1 MSERGASLELVA
13 VTADVRDR
21 FIARLQA
28 SFDAGAEAYS
38 RPDTADPD
46 GADEPVISVGE
57 ILESMDKPGADS
69 WEVRSGGDP
78 VGGAVV
84 SFTEGGRRRSL
95 DLLFVDVEAQ
105 GNGLG
110 AAIWLALEN
119 HYPDAE
125 VWETMTPYED
135 TRNIHF
141 YVNKCGFQIVEF
153 FHPGH
158 PAPHGHTSE
167 GQGPPDLMFAFEK
180 QRMAGAGERGAER
193 R

>member
-1 MSERGASLELVA
+1 MAPLELVA
-13 VTADVRDR
+13 VTAEERDR

-28 SFDAGAEAYS
+28 SFDSGAEAYS
-38 RPDTADPD
+38 RPETDDPD
-46 GADEPVISVGE
+46 GRDEPVISVGE

-69 WEVRSGGDP
+69 WDVRSGGDS
-78 VGGAVV
+78 VGGSVV
-84 SFTEGGRRRSL
+84 SSAEGGRRRSL

-105 GNGLG
+105 GNGVG
-110 AAIWLALEN
+110 GAIWRALEN

-125 VWETMTPYED
+125 VWETMTPYDD

-158 PAPHGHTSE
+158 PDPHGDTSE

-180 QRMAGAGERGAER
+180 RRVAGAREHGAGR
-193 R
+193 Q

>member
-1 MSERGASLELVA
+1 MASLELVA

-38 RPDTADPD
+38 RPETDDPD
-46 GADEPVISVGE
+46 GSDEPVISVGE

-69 WEVRSGGDP
+69 WEVRSGGDS

-84 SFTEGGRRRSL
+84 SSTEGGRRRSL

-105 GNGLG
+105 GNGVG

-119 HYPDAE
+119 HYPAAE

-141 YVNKCGFQIVEF
+141 YVNRCGFRIVEF

-158 PAPHGHTSE
+158 PDPDGRTSQ
-167 GQGPPDLMFAFEK
+167 GQGSPDLMFAFEK
-180 QRMAGAGERGAER
+180 HRNRPSVHDGADR

>member
-1 MSERGASLELVA
+1 MSEGGASLELVA
-13 VTADVRDR
+13 VTADERDR

-38 RPDTADPD
+38 RPETD
-46 GADEPVISVGE
+46 GPDEPVISVGE
-57 ILESMDKPGADS
+57 ILESMAKPGADS
-69 WEVRSGGDP
+69 WEVRSGGDS

-84 SFTEGGRRRSL
+84 SSAEGGRRRSL
-95 DLLFVDVEAQ
+95 DLLFVDLEAQ

-125 VWETMTPYED
+125 VWETTTPYED

-141 YVNKCGFQIVEF
+141 YVNKCGFRIVEF

-158 PAPHGHTSE
+158 PGPHGHASE

-180 QRMAGAGERGAER
+180 RRSRQSGDRGSDR
-193 R
+193 